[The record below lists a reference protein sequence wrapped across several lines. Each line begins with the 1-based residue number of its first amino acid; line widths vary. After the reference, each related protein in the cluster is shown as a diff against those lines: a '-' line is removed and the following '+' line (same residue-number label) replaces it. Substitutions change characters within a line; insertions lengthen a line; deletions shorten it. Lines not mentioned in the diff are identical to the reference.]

1 MLDKTFNPSESEPRL
16 YAGWETSGAFACDP
30 GSSAAPFTIMIPPP
44 NVTGSLHMGHALTFT
59 VQDVLI
65 RWRRMQG
72 RDALWQPGTD
82 HAGIATQMVVERL
95 LAEQGNADRRA
106 MGREAFIERV
116 WQWKAESG
124 GTITRQ
130 LRRLGAS
137 LDWPRERFTMDAGLS
152 AAVREVFFAL
162 YHTKDAN
169 GRGLIYRDRRLVN
182 WDPRL
187 QTAIS
192 DLEVETL
199 EIKGRLWHIA
209 YPIADAPGQ
218 FITVA
223 TTRPETMLG
232 DTAVAVHPDHP
243 TLAALIGKQA
253 VLPLVGRRIPIIAD
267 TYADPEK
274 GTGAVKITPAHDFN
288 DFVVGQRHNL
298 PMPSVLDRQAR
309 VTVAE
314 IADAVVAVDGV
325 ADPAFVRGLD
335 GQDRFA
341 ARKAIVAEL
350 ERLGL
355 LGKVEPHTHQVPHGD
370 RGGVPIEPLLTT
382 QWYCN
387 AEVLAKPAI
396 EAVETGKTQFVPKQ
410 WENTFFAW
418 MRDIQPWC
426 ISRQLWWG
434 HRIPAW
440 YGPDGAV
447 FVGHDESEAQVA
459 ADAHYGHGGEKLAQD
474 EDVLDTWFSSG
485 LWPFSTLG
493 WPEKTPELARYYP
506 GDVLVTGFDIIF
518 FWVARMM
525 MQGIHFMGEVPFH
538 TVYIHGLVRDERGQ
552 KMSKS
557 KGNIIDPLE
566 LIDRYGADALRFT
579 ICALTGPG
587 RDVKLGA
594 ARVESYRSFVTKLWN
609 AARFCEMNGI
619 VPDPEF
625 DATSARLPLTRWI
638 LDAANDAVA
647 QATEA
652 LERYRIDE
660 YAAVCYRFTWNT
672 FCDWFVEFAKPALA
686 SRPGSPGAGS
696 PVMAD
701 ERRPSTTFDLSEVV
715 DAGPKPRHDAGAPVP
730 DAADTAAAREV
741 RGTAAYVLGVI
752 LRLLHPAMPFVT
764 EELWDRFGYGA
775 DYSLIRAPWP
785 TPVAVTDGVAARQ
798 ELDWVVRLI
807 TEVRA
812 VRAEMNVPP
821 GTPAPILLR
830 DAAPE
835 TLARAARWIDAIRRL
850 ARAPELKPL
859 LGEMPKGSA
868 QAVLDEATVILPLA
882 EVIDLG
888 TERLRLAKERD
899 KAAGEATK
907 LAQKL
912 DNVDFVRR
920 APEEVVEENRERLA
934 TARAEVAR
942 LEAALRRLG

>member
-1 MLDKTFNPSESEPRL
+1 MLDKTYTPSEIEPRL
-16 YAGWETSGAFACDP
+16 YEGWERAGAFACDP
-30 GSSAAPFTIMIPPP
+30 NSNVQPFTIMIPPP

-59 VQDVLI
+59 VQDTLI

-72 RDALWQPGTD
+72 RDVLWQPGTD

-95 LAEQGNADRRA
+95 LAEQGIDRREL
-106 MGREAFIERV
+106 GREKFIERV

-137 LDWPRERFTMDAGLS
+137 LDWPRERFTMDDGLS
-152 AAVREVFFAL
+152 AAVRKVFVTL
-162 YHTKDAN
+162 Y
-169 GRGLIYRDRRLVN
+169 RQGLIYRDKRLVN
-182 WDPRL
+182 WDPKL

-192 DLEVETL
+192 DLEVENQ
-199 EIKGRLWHIA
+199 EVKGNLWHIR
-209 YPIADAPGQ
+209 YPIAGEPGR
-218 FITVA
+218 FIIVA

-232 DTAVAVHPDHP
+232 DTAVAVHPEDARYRD
-243 TLAALIGKQA
+243 LVGKSA
-253 VLPLVGRRIPIIAD
+253 ILPLVGRRLPIVAD
-267 TYADPEK
+267 EYSDPEK

-288 DFVVGQRHNL
+288 DFAVGQRHKL

-309 VTVAE
+309 VTLAE
-314 IADAVVAVDGV
+314 IEEALALVDGA
-325 ADPAFVRGLD
+325 ADPAFVRSLA

-341 ARKAIVAEL
+341 ARKAIVGEL

-355 LGKVEPHTHQVPHGD
+355 LEKVEPHTHQVPHGD

-396 EAVETGKTQFVPKQ
+396 EAVETGKTVFVPKQ

-434 HRIPAW
+434 HQIPCW
-440 YGPDGAV
+440 YSEDGKE
-447 FVGHDESEAQVA
+447 FVAETEAEAQA
-459 ADAHYGHGGEKLAQD
+459 AARAQYGRDVTLTRD

-493 WPEKTPELARYYP
+493 WPEQTKELARYYP

-525 MQGIHFMGEVPFH
+525 MQGIHFMDDVPFH

-566 LIDRYGADALRFT
+566 LIEKYGADALRFA

-594 ARVESYRSFVTKLWN
+594 SRVEGYRRFVTKLWN
-609 AARFCEMNGI
+609 AARFCEMNA
-619 VPDPEF
+619 VRPDPSF
-625 DATSARLPLTRWI
+625 DPARASLPLTRWI
-638 LDAANDAVA
+638 LDAINGAISE
-647 QATEA
+647 ATAA
-652 LERYRIDE
+652 LEAYRFDE
-660 YAAVCYRFTWNT
+660 YAAACYRFTWDT
-672 FCDWFVEFAKPALA
+672 FCDWFVEFAKPVLNEGDT
-686 SRPGSPGAGS
+686 P
-696 PVMAD
+696 
-701 ERRPSTTFDLSEVV
+701 
-715 DAGPKPRHDAGAPVP
+715 
-730 DAADTAAAREV
+730 AAQEV
-741 RGTAAYVLGVI
+741 RATAAYVLGTL

-764 EELWDRFGYGA
+764 EELWDRFGYGEPC
-775 DYSLIRAPWP
+775 SLIRTAWP
-785 TPVAVTDGVAARQ
+785 GPVSVADAATARE

-807 TEVRA
+807 SVVRS
-812 VRAEMNVPP
+812 VRTEMNVPP
-821 GTPAPILLR
+821 ATQTPILLR

-835 TLARAARWIDAIRRL
+835 VLARGQAWIDAIRLL
-850 ARAPELKPL
+850 ARASALQPL
-859 LGEMPKGSA
+859 QGEMPKGSA
-868 QAVLDEATVILPLA
+868 QATLDGATVILPLA
-882 EVIDLG
+882 DAIDLG
-888 TERLRLAKERD
+888 AERVRLAKERD
-899 KAAGEATK
+899 KAAGEARK
-907 LAQKL
+907 IAQKL
-912 DNVDFVRR
+912 DNADFVRR

-934 TARAEVAR
+934 AAQAEIAR
-942 LEAALRRLG
+942 LELALQRIA